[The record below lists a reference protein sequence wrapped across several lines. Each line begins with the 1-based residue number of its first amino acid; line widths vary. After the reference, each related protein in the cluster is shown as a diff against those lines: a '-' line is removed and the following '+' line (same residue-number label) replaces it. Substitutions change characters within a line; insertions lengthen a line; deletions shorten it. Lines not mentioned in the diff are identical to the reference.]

1 MLEDRPDDAGKLV
14 AREGVQLRKLWHRLT
29 GLVDL
34 KLLRNP
40 AMKLLTNRYGKG
52 RVRVLKILRDGAT
65 HTIKEVN
72 VKAML
77 EGDFAASYTSANN
90 SKVVATD
97 TIKNTVNVIAKKHL
111 GEEIERFGVS
121 LGEHFLKHYEQVE
134 SASAEILAK
143 HWQRMEIDGK
153 PHPHSFQAGSEAKM
167 WTRVVCHR
175 DRQEIRSGVRDLVI
189 LKSTGSGWEGYPRDE
204 YTTLPETND
213 RILATS
219 FDATWTWAS
228 APADYNRANEAILAA
243 MLAVFANNYSPSA
256 QASVFE
262 MGTAALEACRE
273 ISRVEM
279 AMPNKHCLL
288 LNLKPFGLENNN
300 EVFVPID
307 EPHGQIEGC
316 VVRND

>member
-1 MLEDRPDDAGKLV
+1 
-14 AREGVQLRKLWHRLT
+14 
-29 GLVDL
+29 
-34 KLLRNP
+34 
-40 AMKLLTNRYGKG
+40 MKLLSNRYGKA
-52 RVRVLKILRDGAT
+52 RVRVMKILREGAT
-65 HTIKEVN
+65 HTIKEID
-72 VKAML
+72 AAAL
-77 EGDFAASYTSANN
+77 LTGDFAAPYTSADN
-90 SKVVATD
+90 SKVIATD
-97 TIKNTVNVIAKKHL
+97 TIKNTVNVLAKQHL
-111 GEEIERFGVS
+111 GDEIERFGLS
-121 LGEHFLKHYEQVE
+121 LGRHFVGKYSQVE
-134 SASAEILAK
+134 SASAEIFAK
-143 HWQRMEIDGK
+143 SWQRMKIDSK
-153 PHPHSFQAGSEAKM
+153 PHPHSFSAGSEAKI
-167 WTRVVCHR
+167 WTRVVCTR
-175 DRQEIRSGVRDLVI
+175 DAETIQSGVRDLVI

-262 MGTAALEACRE
+262 MGTAALEASRE

-288 LNLKPFGLENNN
+288 INLKPFGLENNN